1 MYNIFNLRK
10 EKTMKKAA
18 LYILFVCLF
27 VYPTCATHYE
37 ITTNIYTPSLTLQT
51 GDSLYMTNG
60 GFDTLTLFG
69 TSTAII
75 EGTSALEEFSGGV
88 WYLSLANNS
97 HLDMSGG
104 QVNLL
109 AMNNYAT
116 AELHGGL
123 IQQIWSYQYVPYI
136 GGHGQ
141 PAVPNPNIKLYYS
154 GDLPTLDSSN
164 VLTGLW
170 GNGDPFSIYLHN
182 VTGYDPVIENIQFIL
197 VPEPGTLLLLGLGGL
212 LIRRKI

>member
-1 MYNIFNLRK
+1 
-10 EKTMKKAA
+10 MKKIS
-18 LYILFVCLF
+18 LYISFVCLF
-27 VYPTCATHYE
+27 VCPTYATHYE

-60 GFDTLTLFG
+60 GFDSLTLFG

-75 EGTSALEEFSGGV
+75 KGTSALEEFSGGV
-88 WYLSLANNS
+88 WYLSLANSS

-104 QVNLL
+104 QVNQLV
-109 AMNNYAT
+109 MNNYAT

-123 IQQIWSYQYVPYI
+123 IQQIWSYQWVPYT

-154 GDLPTLDSSN
+154 GELPTLN
-164 VLTGLW
+164 AGNILTGLW
-170 GNGDPFSIYLHN
+170 GNGEPFSICLHD
-182 VTGYDPVIENIQFIL
+182 VPGYDPVIQNIQFIL
-197 VPEPGTLLLLGLGGL
+197 VPEPAGLFLLGLGGL
-212 LIRRKI
+212 LVCRKKL

>member
-1 MYNIFNLRK
+1 
-10 EKTMKKAA
+10 MKKAA
-18 LYILFVCLF
+18 LYILFVRLF
-27 VYPTCATHYE
+27 VYPTYATHYE

-60 GFDTLTLFG
+60 GFDSLTLFG

-104 QVNLL
+104 QVNQL
-109 AMNNYAT
+109 AMNNYAI

-123 IQQIWSYQYVPYI
+123 IQQIWSYQWVPYTP
-136 GGHGQ
+136 GRDG
-141 PAVPNPNIKLYYS
+141 VPNPNIKLYYS

-164 VLTGLW
+164 MLTGLW

-182 VTGYDPVIENIQFIL
+182 VPGYDPVIKNIQFIL
-197 VPEPGTLLLLGLGGL
+197 VPEPASLALLALGTLLL
-212 LIRRKI
+212 RRKQN